1 MKNLFI
7 SILLFFITTMNATNP
22 IEIKIWGQDSSEPQP
37 TLTVY
42 PATNGNGMAIIACP
56 GGGYTHLAIDHEGK
70 SMSAWFNSLGITYA
84 VLVYRM
90 PGGNHEIP
98 LSDAQQAMRIMRQH
112 AKEWN
117 IQKLG
122 IMGSSAGG
130 HLASTV
136 ATHYTDAETKPDFQ
150 ILFYPRNH
158 DGCIV
163 HPRWLKK
170 ESVRTVSIRRTSKT
184 IQQRASSK
192 RTDPTGIY
200 NAQQQ

>member
-22 IEIKIWGQDSSEPQP
+22 IEIKIWGQDSSELQP

-42 PATNGNGMAIIACP
+42 PATNGNRMAIIACP

-98 LSDAQQAMRIMRQH
+98 LSDAQQAMRNTPKNGTYR
-112 AKEWN
+112 N
-117 IQKLG
+117 
-122 IMGSSAGG
+122 SASWG
-130 HLASTV
+130 LLPEV
-136 ATHYTDAETKPDFQ
+136 
-150 ILFYPRNH
+150 I
-158 DGCIV
+158 
-163 HPRWLKK
+163 WL
-170 ESVRTVSIRRTSKT
+170 V
-184 IQQRASSK
+184 Q
-192 RTDPTGIY
+192 
-200 NAQQQ
+200 